1 MADNAGDNGGE
12 WMLIMT
18 DADRKRVKKTTPDTD
33 SRRRNKLTLTGAPSV
48 TTNTSLHGNP
58 SSSGWETRAKKTDLL
73 LPGRTAHA
81 SDEHLVTRQPKL

>member
-1 MADNAGDNGGE
+1 MADNAGDSGGE

-18 DADRKRVKKTTPDTD
+18 DADRKRAKKTPPDTD

-58 SSSGWETRAKKTDLL
+58 SSQSLG
-73 LPGRTAHA
+73 GIYN
-81 SDEHLVTRQPKL
+81 VTGISSYGFF